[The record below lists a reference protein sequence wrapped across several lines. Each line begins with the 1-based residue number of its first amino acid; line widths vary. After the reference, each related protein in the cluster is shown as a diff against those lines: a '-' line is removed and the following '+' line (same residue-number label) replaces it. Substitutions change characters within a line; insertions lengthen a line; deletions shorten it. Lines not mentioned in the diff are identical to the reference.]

1 MNNDVQERDLVESW
15 INKIT
20 TAENKWKEYHD
31 HVKEVREYYRNEKK
45 QSQHNIF
52 WSSIETLKPFLYFK
66 QPVPYI
72 DRKNKNINVVESA
85 AAQILE
91 KALEWDLEQ
100 FDFDSV
106 IKYVRNDYLL
116 SGAGLAYEKYE
127 PTFKKVLTVNEL
139 GERVTQ
145 DIIDEEKVV
154 TEYIDPVDFIADSEK
169 VGIWED
175 CQWWA
180 RVIHMKRK
188 EVVKQFGADI
198 KELLIIDEKEDY
210 KKDTVVYEIYDRESE
225 KIYYLSKDVKSKFL
239 KTVDDLTKV
248 TGFFPMPKPI
258 FTTQTNNT
266 LVPISDYAEIK
277 VQLKELDGLT
287 DRMRLVMQALKVSGC
302 YDNSFPELANILSK
316 DVSLVSLNDFDKL
329 KESGGIK
336 GIMDFIDITPY
347 VEALTAMA
355 QRKSEII
362 QNIYEITGVSD
373 IMRGNSNPNETATA
387 VNKKTNFGTLRNQDR
402 QNDMQRFIT
411 GLFKIKAE
419 IICERFAPETL
430 LQFKGDTDEATATQ
444 AINLLKTN
452 KLRGLTLGIE
462 TDVSFNQSQSLE
474 QTQTAIKAI
483 NDIMNIAFNAVTE
496 QPLLLPLYK
505 QMIGSIV
512 SQLPN
517 ARQFESIID
526 DVFDK
531 IGEELKQAEAED
543 ANIPDPRMVAV
554 QNQAQKN
561 AQDYEIKKEQNRLK
575 ADELA
580 MKKDIENQKVAQENI
595 EANMQFALKRQQQLN
610 GDNVSAN
617 ITTGRVPEF

>member
-1 MNNDVQERDLVESW
+1 MSEMQELVESW

-20 TAENKWKEYHD
+20 TAENNWKEYHD
-31 HVKEVREYYRNEKK
+31 RVKEIRDYYRNEDKK
-45 QSQHNIF
+45 SRQNIF

-66 QPVPYI
+66 QPIPYI
-72 DRKNKNINVVESA
+72 DRKNKNINQIESA
-85 AAQILE
+85 ASQILE

-106 IKYVRNDYLL
+106 IKYARNDYLL
-116 SGAGLAYEKYE
+116 SGLGLAIERYK
-127 PTFKKVLTVNEL
+127 PTFKQVLTVNEL
-139 GERVTQ
+139 GETVAQ

-180 RVIHMKRK
+180 RAIHMKRK
-188 EVVKQFGADI
+188 DVVKQFGKEV
-198 KELLIIDEKEDY
+198 KELLIHDEKEDY
-210 KKDTVVYEIYDRESE
+210 KKDTTVYEVYDRESK
-225 KIYYLSKDVKSKFL
+225 KIYYVSKDIKVKFL
-239 KTVDDLTKV
+239 KIVDDLTQV

-266 LVPISDYAEIK
+266 LVPVSDYMEIK
-277 VQLKELDGLT
+277 TMLDELDGLT
-287 DRMRLVMQALKVSGC
+287 DRMRLVMQAIKISGC
-302 YDNSFPELANILSK
+302 YDNSFPELADILKK
-316 DVSLVSLNDFDKL
+316 DVKLVSLNDFEKL

-336 GIMDFIDITPY
+336 GIMDFVDITPY

-362 QNIYEITGVSD
+362 QSIYEITGVSD
-373 IMRGNSNPNETATA
+373 IMRGNSNPTETATA
-387 VNKKTNFGTLRNQDR
+387 VNQKTNFGTLRNQDR
-402 QNDMQRFIT
+402 QNDMHRFIT
-411 GLFKIKAE
+411 DLFKIKAE
-419 IICERFAPETL
+419 IICERFAAETL
-430 LQFKGDTDEATATQ
+430 MQFKGELDDITASQ
-444 AINLLKTN
+444 AIALLKAN

-462 TDVSFNQSQSLE
+462 TDISFNQSQSIE
-474 QTQTAIKAI
+474 QIQMAVKAI
-483 NDIMNIAFNAVTE
+483 NDTMNIAFNAVSE

-517 ARQFESIID
+517 ARQFESTID

-531 IGEELKQAEAED
+531 IGEELKRDEAQEEQT
-543 ANIPDPRMVAV
+543 PDPRMVVA

-561 AQDYEIKKEQNRLK
+561 AQDFEIKKEQNRLK

-580 MKKDIENQKVAQENI
+580 MKKDTENKKINMEVM
-595 EANMQFALKRQQQLN
+595 EAGMQYSLKRQKQNN
-610 GDNVSAN
+610 GQIVNDN
-617 ITTGRVPEF
+617 ITTGYVPDF